1 MFHNQSKV
9 DMFQMML
16 NLSTDCLRSYF
27 RKRDDLL
34 ACDTPWTWSL
44 LGEGSKYEPCSIEE
58 YLNISWTIQQ
68 ELISYMSGLKR
79 NPCKSKQIYCD
90 CTISWK
96 LEKENRLYILLQVD
110 VADW

>member
-1 MFHNQSKV
+1 
-9 DMFQMML
+9 MML

-44 LGEGSKYEPCSIEE
+44 LRGDSKYKPCSIEE
-58 YLNISWTIQQ
+58 YLNISWTIQH

-79 NPCKSKQIYCD
+79 NPCKSKPIYCD
-90 CTISWK
+90 GKIFVEIGK
-96 LEKENRLYILLQVD
+96 RKRLCILLQVD

>member
-27 RKRDDLL
+27 RKRDDLV

-44 LGEGSKYEPCSIEE
+44 LREGSKYKPCSIEE
-58 YLNISWTIQQ
+58 YLNISWTIQY
-68 ELISYMSGLKR
+68 ELISYMYGLKP

-90 CTISWK
+90 GKIFVKIGKRKPLC
-96 LEKENRLYILLQVD
+96 ILLRSM
-110 VADW
+110 

>member
-34 ACDTPWTWSL
+34 PCDTPWTWSL
-44 LGEGSKYEPCSIEE
+44 IREGSKYKPCSIEE

-79 NPCKSKQIYCD
+79 NPCKSKQIYCNGNILLK
-90 CTISWK
+90 T
-96 LEKENRLYILLQVD
+96 EKRNRLYILLQVD